1 MKGVPVR
8 RAAAVASD
16 VERNRRIDEAV
27 AAALSRTQGLKIGK
41 PWPMGEEEAIYPE
54 PKTRRIPVS
63 QQDLTLP
70 RNPSA
75 NPNPNHPIVNTL
87 T

>member
-41 PWPMGEEEAIYPE
+41 PWPMGEGEAIYPE
-54 PKTRRIPVS
+54 PKTRIHTSISTITRS
-63 QQDLTLP
+63 YT
-70 RNPSA
+70 SS
-75 NPNPNHPIVNTL
+75 
-87 T
+87 